1 MAALTK
7 PPDAGVLGAFIAK
20 LRNLGLDDAKELQP
34 LLGLVKV
41 KRGIIRGE
49 DILSPYSSSKHL
61 TVLLTGIACLYK
73 RLEDGS
79 RQICTFQYSGDF
91 CDLHRHVLRNPDP
104 GLAVGAL
111 SDCSVGTICYKDLD
125 RALEQHPKLSLA
137 LWRSTMLEASI
148 FRERLLHLSR
158 RPALERVAHLLC
170 EQLARRDAADISDA
184 IIPLT
189 QIDLADAAGLSVVH
203 VNRTFQELRKLGVL
217 SENGR
222 AIEVVNRK
230 ELVDVAKFDPRY
242 LDMPKL
248 LFQWQVHIEGAVV
261 D

>member
-1 MAALTK
+1 VALCLWLSGETQMATLTK
-7 PPDAGVLGAFIAK
+7 PPDAGVLDAFIAK
-20 LRNLGLDDAKELQP
+20 LRNLGLDGTEELQS
-34 LLGLVKV
+34 LLGIFKA
-41 KRGIIRGE
+41 KRGVGRGE
-49 DILSPYSSSKHL
+49 DIVSPYSSPKHL
-61 TVLLTGIACLYK
+61 TELLTGIACLYK

-79 RQICTFQYSGDF
+79 RQICTFQYAGDF
-91 CDLHRHVLRNPDP
+91 CDLHRHVLRNPDRE
-104 GLAVGAL
+104 LAAGAL

-125 RALEQHPKLSLA
+125 RALDQHPKLSLV

-158 RPALERVAHLLC
+158 RPALERIAHLLC

-222 AIEVVNRK
+222 AIEV
-230 ELVDVAKFDPRY
+230 
-242 LDMPKL
+242 
-248 LFQWQVHIEGAVV
+248 
-261 D
+261 